1 MSTTAAGKLVNKPCF
16 LEHNELKFII
26 MDAPSD
32 QNLPLYIEV
41 LKKKNVTNLCRCCE
55 GTYSTSP
62 LEDAGIKV
70 LDIPFPD
77 GDPPPDHVVTKWLD
91 LVQSVLVDRP
101 QDGSAIAVHCV
112 AGLGR
117 APIMVAIALVEFG
130 GLAPLD
136 AVEFIRKKRRGAINA
151 RQLQYIEHYR
161 PRTRAGGCCTIL

>member
-1 MSTTAAGKLVNKPCF
+1 MRA
-16 LEHNELKFII
+16 LK
-26 MDAPSD
+26 S
-32 QNLPLYIEV
+32 LYAF
-41 LKKKNVTNLCRCCE
+41 
-55 GTYSTSP
+55 
-62 LEDAGIKV
+62 AGIS
-70 LDIPFPD
+70 LWFLSLCHFLQDIPFPD

-91 LVQSVLVDRP
+91 LVQSVYVVSFVRRDLLHLPVFRLVDRP

-136 AVEFIRKKRRGAINA
+136 AVEFIRKKVQLFVSFNVVAHLLLLQRRGAINA